1 MATEMQGYEALK
13 MQSWPIQCL
22 NTGNAAQVRDL
33 TDPPLTV
40 NDWRHGCIPI
50 TCISALPMLPSS
62 AASLQIL
69 A

>member
-40 NDWRHGCIPI
+40 ND
-50 TCISALPMLPSS
+50 
-62 AASLQIL
+62 
-69 A
+69 